1 MTVLGNSLE
10 SPLSPSTPDSLEPS
24 HLSGSKLLLH
34 TPPLSTSAPLFW
46 DFVSGVLYGFQL
58 C

>member
-10 SPLSPSTPDSLEPS
+10 SPLSPSAPDSLEPFS
-24 HLSGSKLLLH
+24 HLSGPKLLLI
-34 TPPLSTSAPLFW
+34 TTLPTSAPLFG